1 MRFAPILV
9 PFLAAALYGAPRPG
23 LVVVI
28 SVDQFSAELMARW
41 GRDLPGGLGR
51 LHREGAAFLEAYQ
64 DHGYTETGPGHSVIL
79 TGRHPMHTGITENY
93 WRDPAL
99 GRLTYCVEDLASPL
113 VDAAGTPVGPAKLMG
128 GTLGEWL
135 TAQVPGSRSFAVTG
149 KDRSAIL
156 MAGHRA
162 QGVYWFNGAGGF
174 TTSKAY
180 AATLPGWL
188 KAYNTRFLTHLAD
201 DSLFWAPLDGR
212 GLPAAA
218 AYTVRGQTVTMGLPR
233 AVHAVGMP
241 LDADFWGRF
250 RATPFFD
257 EAILGAAEAL
267 DEAEHLGRGPGTDLL
282 ALGLSATDYVG
293 HQFGN
298 GGPEMLDN
306 LRRLDRNLGAYLDR
320 LAAKNPGL
328 WVVLTADHGA
338 ADFPE
343 RLQAQGIPARRVQ
356 PGPWTRALNAELRK
370 RLAVSRDCFLP
381 ADGPMLYLDP
391 AIVDPAERK
400 RILETAVALAKAT
413 PEVADAFAA
422 EELAAVVP
430 DPLEPPALR
439 SYRTKLRLSFVQ
451 GRSGDLLLAYKPFYY
466 KEDPK
471 DLATHGHAQDTDR
484 RVPLVFWGP
493 WKSGPR
499 TDPARIVDLAPTLAR
514 ELGIRPADPVDGQ
527 ALVLQ
532 VRQE

>member
-9 PFLAAALYGAPRPG
+9 PFLAAALSGAPRPG

-51 LHREGAAFLEAYQ
+51 LHREGAAFVEAYQ

-180 AATLPGWL
+180 ATTLPGWL

-212 GLPAAA
+212 GLPAPA

-320 LAAKNPGL
+320 LAAKAPGL

-370 RLAVSRDCFLP
+370 RLAVTRDCFLP

-400 RILETAVALAKAT
+400 RILEAAVALAKAA
-413 PEVADAFAA
+413 PEVADAFTA

-439 SYRTKLRLSFVQ
+439 SYKTKLRLSFVQ
-451 GRSGDLLLAYKPFYY
+451 GRSGDLLLAYKPFYF

-514 ELGIRPADPVDGQ
+514 ELGIRPADPVDGH